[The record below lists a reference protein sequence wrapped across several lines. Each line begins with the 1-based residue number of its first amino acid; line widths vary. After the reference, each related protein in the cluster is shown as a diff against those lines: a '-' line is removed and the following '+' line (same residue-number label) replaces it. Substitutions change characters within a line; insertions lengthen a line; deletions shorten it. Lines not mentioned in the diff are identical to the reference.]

1 MFCMPYIVSRRRIVL
16 KKIALACVL
25 CLALTVGVSA
35 QGENPEQVVRAF
47 LDAWSAGDTAK
58 MYTYLSP
65 TSKSFYPQEAFAAR
79 YARVH
84 DAMDFNGLSYTLG
97 DIEAHDVV
105 AAVHYDVTID
115 AGSFGTIEDAGRIIR
130 LVKEG
135 SVWGVAWSSLDIFP
149 TLTANAEM
157 TSSGRLAQRADIYD
171 RNGNPVASQGEIVV
185 LYGVRQN
192 MSDQSR
198 CEIRLAQLTRRS
210 QSSFQSF
217 FANYGPET
225 IFFLVEMPSQTYY
238 ANQAEIDP
246 LCGVYGD
253 YTNTYQTRV
262 YYGGGAM
269 TTVTG
274 WVGAMTQDQ
283 QADYLRRGYSI
294 DARIGQSGIER
305 GYESVLAGTPER
317 VLRISEPGGV
327 VLAEYGS
334 TAGSPPNPV
343 RLTIDRDLQ
352 VAVADA
358 MADAYTYAIPDWASV
373 AGGGAAAVIDV
384 NTGAILAM
392 VSYPLVDPL
401 LFNPAS
407 QDQGRGERLTALGAD
422 NREPLKN
429 HVLQEQYTPGSVY
442 KIITLAAVLNEGIV
456 SPQDT
461 FDCQLDWSGQ
471 EKYGDSQ
478 ASRPDWRKTDDFPPA
493 GIITPAEALMAS
505 CNPFFWEFG
514 AQLYQRD
521 RKNTLGEYAQRMG
534 LGRAYNIYNYPLMVA
549 GDLDDPTTNA
559 APFTA
564 AINDAIGQGDVAI
577 PPLQMAV
584 AVAAIANGGTVYEPY
599 LVQQIGPDG
608 APISTTA
615 PNALNTLDFNP
626 GVLETIREGMCGV
639 IENEDLGTAYI
650 RFRDRNYH
658 TVAPYTLC
666 GKTGTA
672 ETLRY
677 PNAWFVTYAPAEN
690 PQIATVVMVPQSL
703 EGSQVAAPITRRI
716 LDYYFRVPDNQY
728 AAFPE
733 WWAEP
738 PYDPLKVPEG

>member
-1 MFCMPYIVSRRRIVL
+1 MIRMPRWFLRRRIVL
-16 KKIALACVL
+16 QKFALIGAL
-25 CLALTVGVSA
+25 CFALTVQVSA
-35 QGENPEQVVRAF
+35 QDENPEQVVTAF
-47 LDAWSAGDTAK
+47 LEAWSAGDTAE

-84 DAMDFNGLSYTLG
+84 DAMDFQGLSYTLG
-97 DIEAHDVV
+97 AVTAHDVV
-105 AAVHYDVTID
+105 AAIQYDVSIN
-115 AGSFGTIEDAGRIIR
+115 AGSFGTIDDSDRTIR

-135 SVWGVAWSSLDIFP
+135 NVWGIAWSSLDIFP

-185 LYGVRQN
+185 LYGIRQN
-192 MSDQSR
+192 MTSQTD
-198 CEIRLAQLTRRS
+198 CELRLAQLTRRS
-210 QSSFQSF
+210 QASFQNF

-238 ANQAEIDP
+238 ANQAEIDS
-246 LCGVYGD
+246 LCGVFAD
-253 YTNTYQTRV
+253 YTRTYQTRV

-269 TTVTG
+269 STITG
-274 WVGAMTQDQ
+274 WVGAMTPTQ
-283 QADYLRRGYSI
+283 QADYLRRGYAI
-294 DARIGQSGIER
+294 DAAIGQSGIER
-305 GYESVLAGTPER
+305 GYEEVLAGTPER
-317 VLRISEPGGV
+317 VLRINEPGGV

-358 MADAYTYAIPDWASV
+358 MSDAYTYALPDWASV

-392 VSYPLVDPL
+392 VSYPLVDPM
-401 LFNPAS
+401 LFNPNS
-407 QDQGRGERLTALGAD
+407 QDEGRGERLIALGAD
-422 NREPLKN
+422 LREPLKN
-429 HVLQEQYTPGSVY
+429 HVLQEQFSPGSVY

-456 SPQDT
+456 SSDAT
-461 FDCQLDWSGQ
+461 FDCPLEWSGV
-471 EKYGDSQ
+471 EKYGDSE
-478 ASRPDWRKTDDFPPA
+478 AVRSDWRKTDGFPAA
-493 GIITPAEALMAS
+493 GIITPAQALMAS

-521 RKNTLGEYAQRMG
+521 RKNTLGEYAKRMG
-534 LGRAYNIYNYPLMVA
+534 LGQAYNIYNYQLMAA
-549 GDLDDPTTNA
+549 GDLDDPATSV
-559 APFTA
+559 APFTT
-564 AINDAIGQGDVAI
+564 AINDAIGQGDVAL

-599 LVQQIGPDG
+599 LVQQTGPDG
-608 APISTTA
+608 APVSTIT
-615 PNALNTLDFNP
+615 PNVLNTLNFNP

-650 RFRDRNYH
+650 RFRDNAYH

-677 PNAWFVTYAPAEN
+677 PNAWFVTYAPADN

-716 LDYYFRVPDNQY
+716 LDYYFNVPDNQV
-728 AAFPE
+728 AAFPD
-733 WWAEP
+733 WWAIA
-738 PYDPLKVPEG
+738 PYDPLKTPER